1 MKNLLTATLLCVQAR
16 EKLELLR
23 QQAAAA
29 ALEVIA
35 VNYYQVLE

>member
-1 MKNLLTATLLCVQAR
+1 MLPCVQAR

-35 VNYYQVLE
+35 VNYYQALE

>member
-1 MKNLLTATLLCVQAR
+1 MRTLLQQAR

-35 VNYYQVLE
+35 VNYYLLLEQVT

>member
-1 MKNLLTATLLCVQAR
+1 MRTLLQQAR
-16 EKLELLR
+16 EKLVLLR

-35 VNYYQVLE
+35 VNHYQVLE